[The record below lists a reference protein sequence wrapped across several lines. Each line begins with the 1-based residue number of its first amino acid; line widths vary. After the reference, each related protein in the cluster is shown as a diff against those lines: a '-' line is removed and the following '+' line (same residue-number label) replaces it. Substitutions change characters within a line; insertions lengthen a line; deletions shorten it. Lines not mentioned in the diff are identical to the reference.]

1 MGKLNQGAFQ
11 GFIGKTGGL
20 VGKRYQ
26 GNYVISAY
34 QPIVKNPKSFK
45 QMSQRDNFKQ
55 AIVYIKDNFSV
66 AVRSNF
72 WKSFSGG
79 LTGRA
84 SSIKTYLKTITFYN
98 RYMPV
103 GYSPVAPPQLNIG
116 AISGGMPFRNDL
128 FGNWVKQVTPA
139 GYALVDAGG
148 LPMDGVRYFGSDVVL
163 ENFWLRTDVPELV
176 NNKLSWFIYKGE
188 EASALTLEDRSLV
201 VFDTI
206 GKIGGFHDT
215 AAACGS
221 DWNYIYKVRMGAV
234 EPLVPL
240 TVGKIV
246 NQGTNGAA
254 TGGRWKDNQFLV
266 SLEFVGTDA
275 MKSGVGQPVIEYDPA

>member
-26 GNYVISAY
+26 GKYVISAY

-45 QMSQRDNFKQ
+45 QMTQRDNFKE
-55 AIVYIKDNFSV
+55 AILFVKNNFPIGI
-66 AVRSNF
+66 ASNF

-84 SSIKTYLKTITFYN
+84 SSIQNYLKTITFYN

-103 GYSPVAPPQLNIG
+103 GYSPIAPPQLNIG
-116 AISGGMPFRNDL
+116 AISGGMPFRDDL
-128 FGNWVKQVTPA
+128 FGNWVKQATPA
-139 GYALVDAGG
+139 GYALVDANG
-148 LPMDGVRYFGSDVVL
+148 LPMAGVKYFGSDVIL

-176 NNKLSWFIYKGE
+176 NNKLSWFVYKGE
-188 EASALTLEDRSLV
+188 EASDLLLEDKSLIA
-201 VFDTI
+201 FETI
-206 GKIGGFHDT
+206 GKVGGFHD
-215 AAACGS
+215 AKEACGS
-221 DWNYIYKVRMGAV
+221 DWNYIYKIHMGAV
-234 EPLVPL
+234 EPIVPL
-240 TVGKIV
+240 TAGKIV
-246 NQGTNGAA
+246 NQGAHGVA

-266 SLEFVGTDA
+266 SLEFIGTDA
-275 MKSGVGQPVIEYDPA
+275 MKSGVGQPVIIYIPA